1 MGEDGERIDSGDEH
15 VELPPPGERPIK
27 RRGPVVSRRA
37 ALGMMVGGA
46 AVGVVG
52 ARVGFGSS
60 SGGDL
65 SGIANDRGLDGAQ
78 AEAALKTYVPGG
90 DFDEYFIMS
99 SGGHSGNVYVIGV
112 PSMRMLK
119 EIPVF
124 TPNAWQGYGYG
135 TDQGDTV
142 LTQGADP
149 SKSEDLRWGDTH
161 HPAISET
168 DGMYDGRFLYIN
180 DRANGRIAMVD
191 LRDFKTK
198 QILDIPNLQT
208 SHGGCFVTP
217 STEYVHISSM
227 TPCPVTESGYAPL
240 SRYKEDF
247 RGFSTWLRI
256 DQDTGRFVLDE
267 SFQIEL
273 PPYTQDLADAGKL
286 ASFGFGF
293 INTYNTEMA
302 TGGNLHGGHSDPA
315 ASLEAAATKNDYD
328 LLNIIDWQKAEE
340 FVKAGSGVK
349 TLNGMR
355 VIPLE
360 AAANEGIL
368 HFAPEP
374 RNPHGVDVSP
384 TGDYIVVSGKL
395 DPNGNVYSAER
406 IKEAIANQDYDGTDP
421 FGVPILKLDSVL
433 EAQVE
438 LGAGPLHSQ
447 FDDEGHAYTS
457 LFVDTAIAKWTLGP
471 KAGHEG
477 EDAFKLVEKLPVQY
491 NIGHLVTAEG
501 DTVTPAGKY
510 MVALNKWSIDR
521 FPPVG
526 TLHPQNF
533 QLIDLDSPQLT
544 VLADMPIGMGEPHYV
559 QMINRDKL
567 ANIIQVYEPG
577 TDPLTWSKSEF
588 AIAAGE
594 ERVERRGN
602 ELHVYMSA
610 QRSHFTPDVIEA
622 KQGDTLR
629 LHLTNVEQ
637 TPDATHGFA
646 IPAYNIEAS
655 IDPGEVVN
663 IDLPLT
669 RAGTFGMYC
678 SEFCSALHLEMQGW
692 LEVAP

>member
-1 MGEDGERIDSGDEH
+1 
-15 VELPPPGERPIK
+15 
-27 RRGPVVSRRA
+27 
-37 ALGMMVGGA
+37 MV
-46 AVGVVG
+46 
-52 ARVGFGSS
+52 
-60 SGGDL
+60 
-65 SGIANDRGLDGAQ
+65 
-78 AEAALKTYVPGG
+78 
-90 DFDEYFIMS
+90 
-99 SGGHSGNVYVIGV
+99 
-112 PSMRMLK
+112 
-119 EIPVF
+119 
-124 TPNAWQGYGYG
+124 
-135 TDQGDTV
+135 
-142 LTQGADP
+142 
-149 SKSEDLRWGDTH
+149 DTH

-240 SRYKEDF
+240 SRYQEDF
-247 RGFSTWLRI
+247 EGSRRGCGSTRTPVGSCSTRASRSSCRPTRRTWP
-256 DQDTGRFVLDE
+256 T
-267 SFQIEL
+267 
-273 PPYTQDLADAGKL
+273 PKL

-315 ASLEAAATKNDYD
+315 MSLEAAATKNDYD
-328 LLNIIDWQKAEE
+328 LMNIIDWQKAEE

-406 IKEAIANQDYDGTDP
+406 IKQAIADQDYDGADP
-421 FGVPILKLDSVL
+421 FGVPIPKLDSVL

-501 DTVTPAGKY
+501 DTVKPAGKY

-567 ANIIQVYEPG
+567 TNIIQVYEPG
-577 TDPLTWSKSEF
+577 TDPLTWSMSEF

-594 ERVERRGN
+594 ERVERQGDD
-602 ELHVYMSA
+602 LHVYMSA

-622 KQGDTLR
+622 RLGDTLR

>member
-1 MGEDGERIDSGDEH
+1 MGEENVRTTGHADEPSDEP
-15 VELPPPGERPIK
+15 VDAGRPI
-27 RRGPVVSRRA
+27 RRGPTVSRRT

-52 ARVGFGSS
+52 ARIGFGSS
-60 SGGDL
+60 TGGDL
-65 SGIANDRGLDGAQ
+65 SGIASERGLDGDA
-78 AEAALKTYVPGG
+78 AEAALMTYVAGG
-90 DFDEYFIMS
+90 EFDDYLIMA

-112 PSMRMLK
+112 PSMRLLK

-135 TDQGDTV
+135 TDQGNTV
-142 LTQGADP
+142 LEEGWDAT
-149 SKSEDLRWGDTH
+149 KSEPLAWGDTH

-168 DGMYDGRFLYIN
+168 DGRYDGRFLYIN
-180 DRANGRIAMVD
+180 DRANGRIAMID

-217 STEYVHISSM
+217 NSEYVHISSM

-240 SRYKEDF
+240 SRFKEDF

-256 DQDTGRFVLDE
+256 DQETGRFVLEE

-286 ASFGFGF
+286 TSFGLGF
-293 INTYNTEMA
+293 INSYNTEMA
-302 TGGNLHGGHSDPA
+302 TGGNLHDGHADPA
-315 ASLEAAATKNDYD
+315 ASLESSATKNDYD
-328 LLNIIDWQKAEE
+328 FLHIIDWQKAEA
-340 FVKAGSGVK
+340 FVAAGSGLRE
-349 TLNGMR
+349 LNGMR

-360 AAANEGIL
+360 AAAREGIL

-374 RNPHGVDVSP
+374 RNPHGVDISP
-384 TGDYIVVSGKL
+384 TGDYVVVSGKL
-395 DPNGNVYSAER
+395 DPNANVYSAEKIR
-406 IKEAIANQDYDGTDP
+406 AAIDAQDYDGTDDY
-421 FGVPILKLDSVL
+421 GVPILKLDSVL

-438 LGAGPLHSQ
+438 LGAGPLHTQ
-447 FDDEGHAYTS
+447 FDPDGYAYTS
-457 LFVDTAIAKWTLGP
+457 LFVDTAVAKWTLGP
-471 KAGHEG
+471 KAGRTD
-477 EDAFKLVEKLPVQY
+477 DAFQLVQKLPVHY

-501 DTVTPAGKY
+501 DTVEPAGKY
-510 MVALNKWSIDR
+510 LVALNKWSIDR

-533 QLIDLDSPQLT
+533 QLVDLEGPEMRTLS
-544 VLADMPIGMGEPHYV
+544 DMPIGMGEPHYV
-559 QMINRDKL
+559 QMIARDKL
-567 ANIIQVYEPG
+567 SSVIQVYEPG
-577 TDPLTWSKSEF
+577 TDPLNWSASAF
-588 AIAAGE
+588 ATVAGE
-594 ERVERRGN
+594 ERVERKGRD
-602 ELHVYMSA
+602 LDVYMTA
-610 QRSHFTPDVIEA
+610 LRSHFTPDVVEA
-622 KQGDTLR
+622 RLGDTLH

-663 IDLPLT
+663 IDLELT
-669 RAGTFGMYC
+669 RPGTFAMYC

-692 LEVAP
+692 LAVEP

>member
-1 MGEDGERIDSGDEH
+1 
-15 VELPPPGERPIK
+15 
-27 RRGPVVSRRA
+27 
-37 ALGMMVGGA
+37 
-46 AVGVVG
+46 
-52 ARVGFGSS
+52 
-60 SGGDL
+60 
-65 SGIANDRGLDGAQ
+65 
-78 AEAALKTYVPGG
+78 
-90 DFDEYFIMS
+90 
-99 SGGHSGNVYVIGV
+99 VIGV

-135 TDQGDTV
+135 SDQGDTV
-142 LTQGADP
+142 LREGSDP
-149 SKSEDLRWGDTH
+149 AKSEPLGWGDTH

-227 TPCPVTESGYAPL
+227 TPSPVTESGYAPL

-302 TGGNLHGGHSDPA
+302 TGGNLHGGHPDPA
-315 ASLEAAATKNDYD
+315 ASLEAAATLNDYD

-355 VIPLE
+355 VVPLE
-360 AAANEGIL
+360 AAAREGIL

-406 IKEAIANQDYDGTDP
+406 IKQAIADQDYDGTDP

-447 FDDEGHAYTS
+447 FDDQGHAYTS

-471 KAGHEG
+471 KAGHDA
-477 EDAFKLVEKLPVQY
+477 DAFQLVEKLPVQY
-491 NIGHLVTAEG
+491 NIGHLHGRGRHRAAGREVHGRAEQVV
-501 DTVTPAGKY
+501 DRPVPAGRHAAPAELPAGRPDDARADGARRHAERHGRAPQRADDPSGQAGERDPGLRARHRSAHLEA
-510 MVALNKWSIDR
+510 VAVRGRRRRGARGAAGQRPPRVHVRPAIALHPRRDRGEGRRHAAAAPHERRADPRRDARVRDPRPQHRGIDR
-521 FPPVG
+521 P
-526 TLHPQNF
+526 
-533 QLIDLDSPQLT
+533 
-544 VLADMPIGMGEPHYV
+544 
-559 QMINRDKL
+559 
-567 ANIIQVYEPG
+567 
-577 TDPLTWSKSEF
+577 
-588 AIAAGE
+588 
-594 ERVERRGN
+594 RRGR
-602 ELHVYMSA
+602 EHRPAVDTGRHVRHVLLGVLLGA
-610 QRSHFTPDVIEA
+610 APRDAGLAP
-622 KQGDTLR
+622 GDPVSR
-629 LHLTNVEQ
+629 QNV
-637 TPDATHGFA
+637 A
-646 IPAYNIEAS
+646 
-655 IDPGEVVN
+655 
-663 IDLPLT
+663 
-669 RAGTFGMYC
+669 R
-678 SEFCSALHLEMQGW
+678 
-692 LEVAP
+692 